1 MGESCEVRIT
11 NLTDMTPEEF
21 IRRKKIYDVALT
33 SEQVDAMTQQF
44 REAAAWIVG
53 QNEAYIIEIYYRA
66 AERIASG
73 ELSAAE
79 ARRVVR
85 EALEA
90 AGYRAD
96 APGSWRD
103 LKDGTAR
110 QKLVLETNVNKA
122 AGYAWRETVKG
133 IASLPAQELV
143 RFEQRDV
150 PRDWVTR
157 WRNAWAAL
165 PPEEQKKALPGPR
178 MVALVECRI
187 WNEISRWK
195 DPYPPFDYN
204 SGMEVLPVDAEE
216 AAQLGLVRGEEVPRS
231 EEAEDFGVKKEL
243 PESEHGAD
251 LREIEQWIK
260 EMEAEIAAED
270 TRMRAEGIITNSA
283 NRVVMNSGPGGEDC
297 RAKSVET
304 CRCKGMPRRKPAQSS
319 AERARKTAEMEDEGK
334 TDDEIYAEQRQ
345 YFLDDDTMKDV
356 VDYKKRRS
364 AMTRSLRD
372 RFQNK
377 KVHRSD
383 AALPVIEITKKGIKE
398 MADDKALDK
407 SVRMG
412 CSVGEHEEVLN
423 RVDELLRDGVVT
435 ETRAGGQGRHAGND
449 KVETVS
455 TLKSSY
461 ESQVSGD
468 RCEAVFSVHETPD
481 TPPYAYF
488 MYTKKERPKQ

>member
-1 MGESCEVRIT
+1 
-11 NLTDMTPEEF
+11 MTPEEF

-53 QNEAYIIEIYYRA
+53 QNEAYIIEIYYRV

-122 AGYAWRETVKG
+122 AGYAWRE
-133 IASLPAQELV
+133 SMLNSSQFPAQELV
-143 RFEQRDV
+143 RIGQRSQ

-178 MVALVECRI
+178 MVALMECRI

-204 SGMEVLPVDAEE
+204 SGMDVLPVREEE
-216 AAQLGLVRGEEVPRS
+216 AEQLGLVRAEEVPRS
-231 EEAEDFGVKKEL
+231 EAVEDFGVKKEL
-243 PESEHGAD
+243 PESEYGAD
-251 LREIEQWIK
+251 LREIEEWIA
-260 EMEAEIAAED
+260 EAEAYLSKPLVN
-270 TRMRAEGIITNSA
+270 RSA
-283 NRVVMNSGPGGEDC
+283 TLQLVVNSGPGGEDC

-304 CRCKGMPRRKPAQSS
+304 CRCKGMTRRK
-319 AERARKTAEMEDEGK
+319 
-334 TDDEIYAEQRQ
+334 
-345 YFLDDDTMKDV
+345 
-356 VDYKKRRS
+356 
-364 AMTRSLRD
+364 
-372 RFQNK
+372 
-377 KVHRSD
+377 
-383 AALPVIEITKKGIKE
+383 
-398 MADDKALDK
+398 
-407 SVRMG
+407 
-412 CSVGEHEEVLN
+412 
-423 RVDELLRDGVVT
+423 
-435 ETRAGGQGRHAGND
+435 QGRRELP
-449 KVETVS
+449 K
-455 TLKSSY
+455 
-461 ESQVSGD
+461 
-468 RCEAVFSVHETPD
+468 D
-481 TPPYAYF
+481 TPPRAIKPGEWAD
-488 MYTKKERPKQ
+488 MIGNGVTTENPLGEKVTLTQDVEKDWKNKSRKEREWRQRNLPYALETLKNPQEIWQGYKGNKVHVSRYAEDTKNHQPERVVNVVTHGETVVTYYVEKRNPEKMDKYRNGKLLYERNAADAGKASAE

>member
-1 MGESCEVRIT
+1 
-11 NLTDMTPEEF
+11 MTPEEF

-33 SEQVDAMTQQF
+33 SEQVDAMSQQF

-133 IASLPAQELV
+133 IESLPAQELV
-143 RFEQRDV
+143 RFEQREV

-204 SGMEVLPVDAEE
+204 SGMDVLPVDAEE
-216 AAQLGLVRGEEVPRS
+216 AAQLGLVRDEENPRS
-231 EEAEDFGVKKEL
+231 EETEDFGVKKEL

-345 YFLDDDTMKDV
+345 YFLDDD
-356 VDYKKRRS
+356 
-364 AMTRSLRD
+364 
-372 RFQNK
+372 N
-377 KVHRSD
+377 
-383 AALPVIEITKKGIKE
+383 
-398 MADDKALDK
+398 KALDK